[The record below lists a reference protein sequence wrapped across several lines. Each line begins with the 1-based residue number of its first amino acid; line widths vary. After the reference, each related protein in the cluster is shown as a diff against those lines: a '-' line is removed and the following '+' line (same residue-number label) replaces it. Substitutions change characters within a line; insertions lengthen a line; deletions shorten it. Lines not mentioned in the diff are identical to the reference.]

1 MVVLER
7 RAALGTLTTP
17 ASTGAFR
24 LQFDNPEEIA
34 TVREG
39 VELFDAFAE
48 RTGLD
53 GWDLGLRHGGYL
65 FCSLTDATLER
76 SRRLVA
82 RQREWGLTDVEL
94 LSGDEARARWPW
106 LSDDVRGARYR
117 AGDGW
122 LDVKRL
128 TAGYATAASNAAR
141 IPSASPGGGATFV
154 TRAPV
159 TEITRTGERVSGV
172 RTARGDVATDTVIVA
187 AGPFAARV
195 AAMAGVDIVLRPTL
209 RQKMVIP
216 ELPSVPA
223 DAPMTIEEETA
234 AHWRPSMRGCL
245 ALFTDPDTQPGE
257 PHDPVPIEHEWA
269 FGLLDPSSD
278 HALARVAPF
287 WRDAWAD
294 GASSVHWYLQ
304 AGQYEYTPDR
314 RPYLGPVGPAG
325 AASQRRLLGPRNHGR
340 SGRQPAGGGPAHR
353 SCGPGDEPVSP
364 GSPICR
370 SGARHPLDQD
380 HRWIELNHAR
390 PEHVSVLSPSWPTPA
405 ERADR
410 QPHRRGRAVDRDATA
425 GDRLRPVEPA
435 WHDMPDEVWA
445 PGQPVHLAGRRNRH
459 RTDAGPRR

>member
-1 MVVLER
+1 MSTQARVRFADGPPERADVVVIGGGIIGCATAFFAARAGLQVVVLEH

-17 ASTGAFR
+17 VSTGAFR

-34 TVREG
+34 AVREG

-76 SRRLVA
+76 SRRLVG

-94 LSGDEARARWPW
+94 LSGDEARTRWPW
-106 LSDDVRGARYR
+106 LSAEVRGARYR

-141 IPSASPGGGATFV
+141 IPDATSSGGATFV
-154 TRAPV
+154 TRATV
-159 TEITRTGERVSGV
+159 TEITRDGERVSGV
-172 RTARGDVATDTVIVA
+172 RTPRGNVATDTVIVA
-187 AGPFAARV
+187 AGPFTARV
-195 AAMAGVDIVLRPTL
+195 AAMAGVEVVLRPTT
-209 RQKMVIP
+209 RQKLIVP

-223 DAPMTIEEETA
+223 DAPMTIDEETA

-245 ALFTDPDTQPGE
+245 ALFTDADTQPSE
-257 PHDPVPIEHEWA
+257 PHDPVPIDHDWA
-269 FGLLDPSSD
+269 FGLLDPASD

-294 GASSVHWYLQ
+294 GASSLHWFLQ

-314 RPYLGPVGPAG
+314 RPYLGPVGPDGLHLNGGYSGHGIMAG
-325 AASQRRLLGPRNHGR
+325 AGGSRLVVDLLTG
-340 SGRQPAGGGPAHR
+340 
-353 SCGPGDEPVSP
+353 
-364 GSPICR
+364 
-370 SGARHPLDQD
+370 
-380 HRWIELNHAR
+380 
-390 PEHVSVLSPSWPTPA
+390 
-405 ERADR
+405 RADR
-410 QPHRRGRAVDRDATA
+410 ETNPFRPDRAFDER
-425 GDRLRPVEPA
+425 E
-435 WHDMPDEVWA
+435 HDI
-445 PGQPVHLAGRRNRH
+445 L
-459 RTDAGPRR
+459 

>member
-1 MVVLER
+1 MPEPSVRFADAPPAAADVVVIGGGVIGCATAFFAARAGLRVVVLER

-48 RTGLD
+48 RTGLG

-82 RQREWGLTDVEL
+82 RQRDWGLTDVEL

-106 LSDDVRGARYR
+106 LSPDVRGARYR

-128 TAGYATAASNAAR
+128 TAGYAVAASNAAR
-141 IPSASPGGGATFV
+141 IPDATPGGGATFV
-154 TRAPV
+154 TRAAV
-159 TEITRTGERVSGV
+159 TEIVHGGDRVSAV
-172 RTARGDVATDTVIVA
+172 RTAHGDVATDTVIVA
-187 AGPFAARV
+187 AGPFTARV
-195 AAMAGVDIVLRPTL
+195 AAMAGVDVVVRPTL
-209 RQKMVIP
+209 RQKLVIP
-216 ELPSVPA
+216 ELPAVPA
-223 DAPMTIEEETA
+223 DAPMTIEEESA
-234 AHWRPSMRGCL
+234 AHWRPSMRGCV

-257 PHDPVPIEHEWA
+257 PHDPVPVEHEWA
-269 FGLLDPSSD
+269 FGLLDPASD

-294 GASSVHWYLQ
+294 GASSVHWFLQ

-314 RPYLGPVGPAG
+314 RPYLGPIGPDGLHLNGGYSGHGIMAG
-325 AASQRRLLGPRNHGR
+325 AGGSRLVVDLLTG
-340 SGRQPAGGGPAHR
+340 
-353 SCGPGDEPVSP
+353 
-364 GSPICR
+364 
-370 SGARHPLDQD
+370 
-380 HRWIELNHAR
+380 
-390 PEHVSVLSPSWPTPA
+390 
-405 ERADR
+405 RADR
-410 QPHRRGRAVDRDATA
+410 EANAYRPDRAFAER
-425 GDRLRPVEPA
+425 E
-435 WHDMPDEVWA
+435 HDI
-445 PGQPVHLAGRRNRH
+445 L
-459 RTDAGPRR
+459 

>member
-1 MVVLER
+1 MSEPTVRFADAPPARADAVVIGGGVIGCATAFFAARAGLRVVVLER
-7 RAALGTLTTP
+7 RDALGTLTTP

-39 VELFDAFAE
+39 IELFDAFAE

-53 GWDLGLRHGGYL
+53 GWDIGLRHGGYL
-65 FCSLTDATLER
+65 FCSLTDATLGR

-106 LSDDVRGARYR
+106 LSGDVLGARYR

-128 TAGYATAASNAAR
+128 TAGYAAAASNAAR
-141 IPSASPGGGATFV
+141 IPDAAPGGGATFV
-154 TRAPV
+154 TRAAV
-159 TEITRTGERVSGV
+159 TEIAGDGERVSGV

-187 AGPFAARV
+187 AGPFTARV
-195 AAMAGVDIVLRPTL
+195 AALAGVDVVLRPTL
-209 RQKMVIP
+209 RQKLVIP
-216 ELPSVPA
+216 ELPAVPA
-223 DAPMTIEEETA
+223 DAPMTIDEETA

-245 ALFTDPDTQPGE
+245 ALFTDADAQPGE

-287 WRDAWAD
+287 WRDVWAD

-314 RPYLGPVGPAG
+314 RPYLGPVGPDGLHLNGGYSGHGIMAG
-325 AASQRRLLGPRNHGR
+325 TGGSRLVVDLLT
-340 SGRQPAGGGPAHR
+340 
-353 SCGPGDEPVSP
+353 
-364 GSPICR
+364 GSADRATNPF
-370 SGARHPLDQD
+370 
-380 HRWIELNHAR
+380 R
-390 PEHVSVLSPSWPTPA
+390 PDRTFA
-405 ERADR
+405 ER
-410 QPHRRGRAVDRDATA
+410 
-425 GDRLRPVEPA
+425 E
-435 WHDMPDEVWA
+435 HDI
-445 PGQPVHLAGRRNRH
+445 L
-459 RTDAGPRR
+459 